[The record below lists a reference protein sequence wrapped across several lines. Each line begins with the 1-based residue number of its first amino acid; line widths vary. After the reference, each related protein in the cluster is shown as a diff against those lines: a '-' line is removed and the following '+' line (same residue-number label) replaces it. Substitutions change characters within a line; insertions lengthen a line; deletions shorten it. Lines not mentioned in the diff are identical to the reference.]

1 MYILYNLIN
10 VKRNIHGI
18 EMGDL
23 GGVLDKLGSFS
34 ERKVNFRVFT
44 ESLAV

>member
-1 MYILYNLIN
+1 MES
-10 VKRNIHGI
+10 RWGI
-18 EMGDL
+18 L

-44 ESLAV
+44 ESLAE